1 MVVLSFIAASL
12 FMAMLC
18 VVINKYGVPDMVS
31 TIYYLLGKRGWVFQ
45 LVMMLF
51 GAMMMVCL
59 LDSGLGEQCLAFFA
73 CAGLMFVG
81 AAPRFLEE
89 SDRRVHKTAAI
100 VSAAASVGWCLTV
113 EWRFVLTF
121 IAWYGVYWA
130 CKDKNSKPWFMAEV
144 TAIFMVLLTYWSGL
158 LV

>member
-1 MVVLSFIAASL
+1 MIGLSFVAVLL
-12 FMAMLC
+12 FMVMLC
-18 VVINKYGVPDMVS
+18 VVIDKKETPEMVS
-31 TIYYLLGKRGWVFQ
+31 SIYYLLGKRGWVFQ
-45 LVMMLF
+45 VVMMLF
-51 GAMMMVCL
+51 GAMMMACL
-59 LDSGLGEQCLAFFA
+59 LDSGLGVPCLAFLS

-113 EWRFVLTF
+113 DWRFVFTF
-121 IAWYGVYWA
+121 IAWYGMFWI

-144 TAIFMVLLTYWSGL
+144 MAVMLVLLTYWSGVL
-158 LV
+158 L

>member
-1 MVVLSFIAASL
+1 MVVFSFFAGLL

-51 GAMMMVCL
+51 GAMMMACL
-59 LDSGLGEQCLAFFA
+59 LDSGLGVPCLAFLA

-89 SDRRVHKTAAI
+89 SERRVHKTAAI
-100 VSAAASVGWCLTV
+100 VSAVASVGWCLTV
-113 EWRFVLTF
+113 EWRFVFTF
-121 IAWYGVYWA
+121 IAWYSVYWA
-130 CKDKNSKPWFMAEV
+130 CKDKNSKPWFMAEM
-144 TAIFMVLLTYWSGL
+144 TAIFMVLLMYWRTVG
-158 LV
+158 